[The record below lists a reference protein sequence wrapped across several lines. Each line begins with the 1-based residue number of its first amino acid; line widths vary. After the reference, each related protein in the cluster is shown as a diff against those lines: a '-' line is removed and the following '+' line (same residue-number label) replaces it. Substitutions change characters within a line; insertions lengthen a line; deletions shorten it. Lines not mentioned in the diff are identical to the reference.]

1 MPKTKGGADR
11 RPLALAGLLG
21 AEGVHVDESRAALD
35 AVGVH
40 VAVAVSAAV
49 VGPHA
54 AADADGVVGE
64 VVVGPHDEAAADQA
78 CGQMHRQVPP
88 MAAVLSG
95 VP

>member
-11 RPLALAGLLG
+11 RPLAPAGLLG
-21 AEGVHVDESRAALD
+21 AEEVHVDESRAALD

-54 AADADGVVGE
+54 ADADGVVGE
-64 VVVGPHDEAAADQA
+64 VVVGPHDEAAADQPA
-78 CGQMHRQVPP
+78 DRCTEQVLPV
-88 MAAVLSG
+88 AAVLSG